1 LRVIALTWRDLPNP
15 SAGGAEVLIDRL
27 LTGLK
32 ERGHDVALVAGGPVA
47 EHEYETVNGGGTY
60 SQYVAAPIISMT
72 RFRRADVI
80 IDVENGLPYFSP
92 LWRRRPSVCLVHH
105 VHTDQWHGHFPR
117 PIAATCQAVERR
129 IMPVVYRHR
138 TFVAI
143 SNSTAD
149 DLVAIGVPR
158 DHIRVIESGVDLP
171 DTSALARSE
180 EPLFLSLNR
189 LVPHKRVVLLL
200 DAWEI
205 ASQQI
210 PGRLVIVGDGPE
222 LNRVR
227 TQAAEIPRV
236 EVMGRVSE
244 ETKHRL
250 LAESWLILSA
260 AHHEGWGMSIME
272 GAAAE
277 TPALAVD
284 APGIRD
290 AIVPDVTGV
299 LVKGPES
306 ELPTALA
313 TAWVA
318 LTADGPRRER
328 LGRAAKER
336 AAEFEWDVTIDR
348 WESALNEVMREK
360 SDKRRERSLTTK
372 ASGAIALGSVF
383 SHHVKSETVHE
394 KPKASVIAGLRRS
407 VGLLKGFR
415 TQYDDP
421 DGFYTMLA
429 DDTVELVGEYH
440 PIETQRVVDIGG
452 GPGYFAEA
460 FRRAGA
466 ESVFVEPF
474 WESMTIPGRKL
485 GYGVIG
491 DGLSLPFANGAFDI
505 SHSSNVIE
513 HVVDPRAFFDEMLR
527 VVRPGGLMFL
537 AFTNWFSPFG
547 GHETSPWHYMGG
559 KWAVERYERKLG
571 YTPKNHFGTSLFRL
585 DIADVLK
592 WAKTTP
598 QADLIDT
605 FPRYYP
611 SWTKGIV
618 AIPGVREIV
627 TWNLVVVLRR
637 R

>member
-1 LRVIALTWRDLPNP
+1 M
-15 SAGGAEVLIDRL
+15 
-27 LTGLK
+27 K
-32 ERGHDVALVAGGPVA
+32 RGHEVALVAGGPVA
-47 EHEYETVNGGGTY
+47 EHGYETVNGGGTY
-60 SQYVAAPIISMT
+60 SQYLTAPILCMT
-72 RFRRADVI
+72 RFRRSDVI

-92 LWRRRPSVCLVHH
+92 LWRRKPSVCLVHH
-105 VHTDQWHGHFPR
+105 LHTDQWHEHFPA
-117 PIAATCQAVERR
+117 PIAATCRAIERQA
-129 IMPVVYRHR
+129 MPVMYRNR
-138 TFVAI
+138 MFVAV

-149 DLVAIGVPR
+149 DLVAIGVPT

-171 DTSALARSE
+171 DTSSLTRSE

-189 LVPHKRVVLLL
+189 LVPHKRVGLLL
-200 DAWEI
+200 EAWEI
-205 ASQQI
+205 ASRQM

-222 LNRVR
+222 LNRLR
-227 TQAAEIPRV
+227 AQAAGIPRV

-250 LAESWLILSA
+250 LAESWAVLSA

-272 GAAAE
+272 GAAVE

-290 AIVPDVTGV
+290 AIVDGVTGV
-299 LVKGPES
+299 LVQAPES
-306 ELPTALA
+306 ELPAALA

-318 LTADGPRRER
+318 LSADGPRRER
-328 LGRAAKER
+328 LGRAARER
-336 AAEFEWDVTIDR
+336 ATRFSWDVTVDR
-348 WESALNEVMREK
+348 WQSALEEVLLAKSEK
-360 SDKRRERSLTTK
+360 QRRKGSLAAK
-372 ASGAIALGSVF
+372 ASGAIAFGTF
-383 SHHVKSETVHE
+383 STRRVKSGAVREN
-394 KPKASVIAGLRRS
+394 ARAGAIGGLSRS
-407 VGLLKGFR
+407 VRLLKGFR

-440 PIETQRVVDIGG
+440 PIGMQRVVDVGG

-491 DGLSLPFANGAFDI
+491 DGLSLPFADSAFDI
-505 SHSSNVIE
+505 SHSSNVLE
-513 HVVDPRAFFDEMLR
+513 HVVDPKAFFDEMLR

-547 GHETSPWHYMGG
+547 GHETSPWHYLGG

-571 YTPKNHFGTSLFRL
+571 YAPKNRFGTSLFRL

-592 WAKTTP
+592 WAKNTP

-611 SWTKGIV
+611 SWTKAVV
-618 AIPGVREIV
+618 AIPGIREIA

>member
-1 LRVIALTWRDLPNP
+1 MRVVVLTWRDLANP

-27 LTGLK
+27 LSGLMK
-32 ERGHDVALVAGGPVA
+32 RGHTVALVAGGPIA
-47 EHEYETVNGGGTY
+47 EHAYKTVDGGGTY
-60 SQYVAAPIISMT
+60 SQYLTAPIICMT
-72 RFRRADVI
+72 RFRQADVI

-92 LWRRRPSVCLVHH
+92 LWRRKPSVCLVHH
-105 VHTDQWHGHFPR
+105 LHTDQWHEHFPHS
-117 PIAATCQAVERR
+117 IATACRAVERR
-129 IMPVVYRHR
+129 MMPVVYRNR
-138 TFVAI
+138 SFVAV
-143 SNSTAD
+143 SNSTAG

-158 DHIRVIESGVDLP
+158 DHIRVIESGVELP
-171 DTSALARSE
+171 ETSSLTRSA

-189 LVPHKRVVLLL
+189 LVPHKRVGFLL

-205 ASQQI
+205 ASRQI

-222 LNRVR
+222 LKRL
-227 TQAAEIPRV
+227 QAKAIGIPRV
-236 EVMGRVSE
+236 EVLGRVPE

-250 LAESWLILSA
+250 LAESWAVLSA
-260 AHHEGWGMSIME
+260 AHHEGWGMSILE
-272 GAAAE
+272 GAAAG

-284 APGIRD
+284 AAGIRD
-290 AIVPDVTGV
+290 AIVDDVTGV
-299 LVKGPES
+299 LVHAPES
-306 ELPTALA
+306 ELPSALA

-318 LTADGPRRER
+318 LSVDSPRRER
-328 LGRAAKER
+328 LGKAAKER
-336 AAEFEWDVTIDR
+336 AASFSWEVTVDR
-348 WESALNEVMREK
+348 WQSVLEEVRLTKSEKRPKSSIASKESGASALTPQVR
-360 SDKRRERSLTTK
+360 
-372 ASGAIALGSVF
+372 SGAVRG
-383 SHHVKSETVHE
+383 
-394 KPKASVIAGLRRS
+394 KPRTSAVGGLSRS
-407 VGLLKGFR
+407 VRLLKGFR

-440 PIETQRVVDIGG
+440 PIATRRVVDVGG

-466 ESVFVEPF
+466 ESVFIEPF

-491 DGLSLPFANGAFDI
+491 DGLSLPFADSAFDI

-513 HVVDPRAFFDEMLR
+513 HVVDPKALFDEMLR

-537 AFTNWFSPFG
+537 AFTNWLSPFG
-547 GHETSPWHYMGG
+547 GHETSPWHYLGG
-559 KWAVERYERKLG
+559 TWAAERYERKLG
-571 YTPKNHFGTSLFRL
+571 YAPKNRFGTSLFRL
-585 DIADVLK
+585 DIAEVLK
-592 WAKTTP
+592 WAKGTP
-598 QADLIDT
+598 QAEFLDA

-611 SWTKGIV
+611 SWTRGIIT
-618 AIPGVREIV
+618 IPGVRELV